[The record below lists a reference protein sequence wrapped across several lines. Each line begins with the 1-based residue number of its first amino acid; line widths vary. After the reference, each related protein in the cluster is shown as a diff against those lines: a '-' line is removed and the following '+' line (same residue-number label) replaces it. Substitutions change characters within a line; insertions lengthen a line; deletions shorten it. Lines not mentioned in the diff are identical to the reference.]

1 MRLFVL
7 TLAASALVQ
16 PALAHAHARAHH
28 RHDSLS
34 EARYG
39 SGAFHVRRHIA
50 STATRR
56 HGRATL
62 HAWRAMP
69 GPALLG
75 EGAWR
80 SVDDRQAEYR
90 AYSDPY
96 GAPLRYERPEPD
108 RFANRESGHGAL
120 DAMIA
125 HHAQMNGVPE
135 ALVHRVVRRES
146 GYNPRAT
153 NHGAI
158 GLMQIK
164 YATARAMGYT
174 GSPAG
179 LLDPETNLTYAVRYL
194 AGAYQVAGGN
204 ANRAVTN
211 YARGYYGAAK
221 RAGIAPY
228 ATPGEQS
235 AGSYASAQPVEQVA
249 WSGPPLRRHF
259 GGRVRHAY

>member
-7 TLAASALVQ
+7 TLAASALVH

-28 RHDSLS
+28 RHDALS
-34 EARYG
+34 EAGRG
-39 SGAFHVRRHIA
+39 SGTFHGRRHVA
-50 STATRR
+50 YAATRR
-56 HGRATL
+56 HAALRA
-62 HAWRAMP
+62 WGAMP
-69 GPALLG
+69 GTMAVG

-80 SVDDRQAEYR
+80 GVDDRQAEHR
-90 AYSDPY
+90 PYSDPY
-96 GAPLRYERPEPD
+96 GAPLHSQRPAPE
-108 RFANRESGHGAL
+108 RFARRESGHGAL

-125 HHAQMNGVPE
+125 RHAQMNGVPE
-135 ALVHRVVRRES
+135 ALVHRVVIRES
-146 GYNPRAT
+146 GYNPRAM

-204 ANRAVTN
+204 ANRAVGN

-228 ATPGEQS
+228 AASADQW

-249 WSGPPLRRHF
+249 WAGPPLWRHA
-259 GGRVRHAY
+259 GRFRHAY